1 MQPNL
6 LAIRAARQPAE
17 VVLLGIKPED
27 KNASTS
33 LRAGENLV
41 RLAKESGLSIDNYLR
56 LAVDPNAGQF
66 KDSKMDGYECAL
78 AYLDLPVRDD
88 FSSGVLLQA
97 AAETFNTFPGSRALF
112 PPVIDN
118 ILQWKYRQDQIENVG
133 AIVSQSRTIS
143 GNEMISYV
151 VDDKAGDYQQTG
163 VIVEGAE
170 IPVRS
175 LRMTDKGVKFYK
187 FGGGIEFT
195 YEFERRASLD
205 IITPYAARMQREVE
219 IGQTAIATALLLNG
233 DGTTAHGAAPVVN
246 ASELAATYPVAGQPV
261 AAAGR
266 LNWEI
271 ILKWLVTQAQK
282 GTPIDTVV
290 GNWDM
295 YLEWIRMFATPTL
308 NGGKTQMEILGDAGV
323 SVARENPRL
332 PLNMNFAL
340 SSTAPAG
347 KLIGFIKAETLEE
360 LVENGSDIEESTR
373 AITNQRVRY
382 VKTTNRGYRMVMGD
396 TRSVLNLDAKAT

>member
-1 MQPNL
+1 MLPNL

-17 VVLLGIKPED
+17 VLLSGLKPED

-33 LRAGENLV
+33 LRAGENLI
-41 RLAKESGLSIDNYLR
+41 RKAKEAQLSIDDYLR
-56 LAVDPNAGQF
+56 LAVDPNKGEFAGS
-66 KDSKMDGYECAL
+66 DMDGYECAL
-78 AYLDLPVRDD
+78 AYLDLPVKDD

-133 AIVSQSRTIS
+133 AIVSQSRTIN

-151 VDDKAGDYQQTG
+151 VDDKASDYQQTG
-163 VIVEGAE
+163 VIAEGAE

-175 LRMTDKGVKFYK
+175 LRMSEKGVKFYK

-233 DGTTAHGAAPVVN
+233 DGVQGAAPVVT
-246 ASELAATYPVAGQPV
+246 ATSLAAGYPVSGRPV
-261 AAAGR
+261 PAAGR
-266 LNWEI
+266 MNWEI
-271 ILKWLVTQAQK
+271 VLKWLVTQAQK

-295 YLEWIRMFATPTL
+295 YLEWIRMFAIPTA
-308 NGGKTQMEILGDAGV
+308 NAGPSQMQILADAGV
-323 SVARENPRL
+323 QVARENPRL
-332 PLNMNFAL
+332 PLNMTFAL
-340 SSTAPAG
+340 SSTAPAAN
-347 KLIGFIKAETLEE
+347 LIGFIKAETIEE

-382 VKTTNRGYRMVMGD
+382 VKTTNRGYRLVFGD
-396 TRSVLNLDAKAT
+396 TRSVLQLDG

>member
-17 VVLLGIKPED
+17 VLLAGLKPED

-33 LRAGENLV
+33 LRAGENLI
-41 RLAKESGLSIDNYLR
+41 RQAKEAHLSIDDYLR
-56 LAVDPNAGQF
+56 LAVDPNKGQF
-66 KDSKMDGYECAL
+66 AGAKMDGYECAL

-118 ILQWKYRQDQIENVG
+118 ILQWKYRQDQIENVA
-133 AIVSQSRTIS
+133 AIVSQSRTIN

-151 VDDKAGDYQQTG
+151 VDDKASDYQQTG
-163 VIVEGAE
+163 VIAEGAE

-175 LRMTDKGVKFYK
+175 LRMSEKAVKFYK

-233 DGTTAHGAAPVVN
+233 DGVSGAAPVVN
-246 ASELAATYPVAGQPV
+246 ATDLAAGYPVSGRPV
-261 AAAGR
+261 PAAGR
-266 LNWEI
+266 MNWEVV
-271 ILKWLVTQAQK
+271 LKWLVTQAQK

-295 YLEWIRMFATPTL
+295 YLEWIRMFAIPTA
-308 NGGKTQMEILGDAGV
+308 NAGPSQMQILADAGV
-323 SVARENPRL
+323 QVARENPRL

-340 SSTAPAG
+340 SSTAPAS
-347 KLIGFIKAETLEE
+347 KLIGFIKAETIEE

-382 VKTTNRGYRMVMGD
+382 VKTTNRGYRLVFGD
-396 TRSVLNLDAKAT
+396 TRSVLNLDG

>member
-1 MQPNL
+1 MTDL
-6 LAIRAARQPAE
+6 LSIRNGRQPAE
-17 VVLLGIKPED
+17 VLLASLKPED
-27 KNASTS
+27 RNHSSS
-33 LRAGENLV
+33 LRAGENLIKK
-41 RLAKESGLSIDNYLR
+41 AKEAQLSIDDYLR
-56 LAVDPNAGQF
+56 LAVDPNKGEFAG
-66 KDSKMDGYECAL
+66 SEMDGYECAL

-118 ILQWKYRQDQIENVG
+118 ILQWKYRQNQIENVD
-133 AIVSQSRTIS
+133 ALVSQSRTIN
-143 GNEMISYV
+143 GNEMITQV
-151 VDDKAGDYQQTG
+151 IDDKANDYQQTG
-163 VIVEGAE
+163 VIAEGSE

-175 LRMTDKGVKFYK
+175 LRTSEKGVKFYK

-219 IGQTAIATALLLNG
+219 IGQTAIATAMLLNG
-233 DGTTAHGAAPVVN
+233 DGVSGAAPNVN
-246 ASELAATYPVAGQPV
+246 ATDLAQSFPADGRPVT
-261 AAAGR
+261 AAGR
-266 LNWEI
+266 LNWEV
-271 ILKWLVTQAQK
+271 ILKWLVTRAQA
-282 GTPIDTVV
+282 GVPIDTVV
-290 GNWDM
+290 GNWDV

-308 NGGKTQMEILGDAGV
+308 AGGQTQMETLAKAGV
-323 SVARENPRL
+323 QVAIDNPRL
-332 PLNMNFAL
+332 PLNISFAL
-340 SSTAPAG
+340 SSTAPAN

-382 VKTTNRGYRMVMGD
+382 VKTTNRGYRMIFGD
-396 TRSVLNLDAKAT
+396 TRSVLTLN

>member
-1 MQPNL
+1 MSNL

-17 VVLLGIKPED
+17 VLLAGIKPED
-27 KNASTS
+27 KNHSSS
-33 LRAGENLV
+33 LRAGENLIKK
-41 RLAKESGLSIDNYLR
+41 AKEAQLSIDDYLR
-56 LAVDPNAGQF
+56 LAVDPNKGEFAGS
-66 KDSKMDGYECAL
+66 DMDGYECAL

-133 AIVSQSRTIS
+133 AIVSQSRTIN

-151 VDDKAGDYQQTG
+151 VDDKASDYQQTG
-163 VIVEGAE
+163 VIAEGAE

-175 LRMTDKGVKFYK
+175 LRMSEKAVKFYK

-233 DGTTAHGAAPVVN
+233 DGVSGAAPVVT
-246 ASELAATYPVAGQPV
+246 ATSLAAGYPVAGRPV
-261 AAAGR
+261 PAAGR
-266 LNWEI
+266 MNWEI
-271 ILKWLVTQAQK
+271 VLKWLVTQAQK

-295 YLEWIRMFATPTL
+295 YLEWIRMFAIPTA
-308 NGGKTQMEILGDAGV
+308 NGGKPQMQILADAGV
-323 SVARENPRL
+323 QVARENPRL
-332 PLNMNFAL
+332 PLSMNFAL
-340 SSTAPAG
+340 SSTAPAAS
-347 KLIGFIKAETLEE
+347 LIGFIKAETIEE

-382 VKTTNRGYRMVMGD
+382 VKTTNRGYRLVFGD
-396 TRSVLNLDAKAT
+396 TRSVLQLDG

>member
-1 MQPNL
+1 MNTAPNL

-17 VVLLGIKPED
+17 VLLAGIKPED
-27 KNASTS
+27 KNGASS
-33 LRAGENLV
+33 LRAGENLI
-41 RLAKESGLSIDNYLR
+41 RQAKEAHLSIDDYLR
-56 LAVDPNAGQF
+56 LAVDPNKGQF
-66 KDSKMDGYECAL
+66 AGSKMDGYECAL

-97 AAETFNTFPGSRALF
+97 AAETFNTFPGSRILF

-133 AIVSQSRTIS
+133 AIVSQTRTIN

-151 VDDKAGDYQQTG
+151 VDDKAEDYQQTG
-163 VIVEGAE
+163 VIAEGAE

-175 LRMTDKGVKFYK
+175 LRMSDKGVKFYK

-233 DGTTAHGAAPVVN
+233 DGTAAHGAAPVVN
-246 ASELAATYPVAGQPV
+246 ATDLAATYPADGRPV
-261 AAAGR
+261 PKEGR
-266 LNWEI
+266 LDWEV
-271 ILKWLVTQAQK
+271 ILKWLVSRAQA
-282 GTPIDTVV
+282 GVPIDTVA

-295 YLEWIRMFATPTL
+295 YLEWIRMFAIPSIPNGQTQVETL
-308 NGGKTQMEILGDAGV
+308 AKAGV
-323 SVARENPRL
+323 QFAQANPRL

-340 SSTAPAG
+340 SSTAPEG
-347 KLIGFIKAETLEE
+347 KLIGFIKAETIEE

-382 VKTTNRGYRMVMGD
+382 VKTTNRGYRMVLGD
-396 TRSVLNLDAKAT
+396 TRSVLNLDA